1 MIRKIKILLVDDHI
15 VVRNGIKLMLS
26 QQKSFVPEII
36 EAGDA
41 EEVIQLTNNTSFD
54 VILLDINLP
63 GQNGISITKYLT
75 KKSSNYKILALTMH
89 KEEYMVKQMI
99 SAGAMGYLLKNTGL
113 DELTKAIMTV
123 ASSNKYYCNEA
134 SQVLINDSIG
144 DLVSQKK
151 HYNLTVDYTS
161 TLSNREKEVMM
172 FIVKELSSVQIAEK
186 LFISKRTVDTH
197 RKNIIAKLKLKN
209 TAGIVKYAIEHWDF
223 EYLT

>member
-26 QQKSFVPEII
+26 QQKSFIPEIV
-36 EAGDA
+36 EASDA

-75 KKSSNYKILALTMH
+75 KKSSSYKILALTMH

-134 SQVLINDSIG
+134 SQVLINDSVG
-144 DLVSQKK
+144 DLSSQNK

-161 TLSNREKEVMM
+161 ALSNREKEVMM
-172 FIVKELSSVQIAEK
+172 LIVKELSSVQIAEK

-209 TAGIVKYAIEHWDF
+209 TAGIVKYAIEHGI
-223 EYLT
+223 LNV

>member
-26 QQKSFVPEII
+26 QQKSFIPEIL

-134 SQVLINDSIG
+134 SQVLINDSVN

-161 TLSNREKEVMM
+161 ALSNREKEVMM

-209 TAGIVKYAIEHWDF
+209 TAGIVKYAIEHGI
-223 EYLT
+223 LNT

>member
-26 QQKSFVPEII
+26 QQKSFIPEIV
-36 EAGDA
+36 EAVDA
-41 EEVIQLTNNTSFD
+41 EEVIQLTNHTSFD

-134 SQVLINDSIG
+134 SQVLINDSVNG
-144 DLVSQKK
+144 LVTQNKQ
-151 HYNLTVDYTS
+151 YNLTVDYTS
-161 TLSNREKEVMM
+161 ALSNREKEVMM
-172 FIVKELSSVQIAEK
+172 LIVKELSSVQIAEK
-186 LFISKRTVDTH
+186 LLKYC
-197 RKNIIAKLKLKN
+197 NNKLSSR
-209 TAGIVKYAIEHWDF
+209 A
-223 EYLT
+223 

>member
-1 MIRKIKILLVDDHI
+1 MIRKIKLLLVDDHI
-15 VVRNGIKLMLS
+15 IVRNGIKLMLS
-26 QQKSFVPEII
+26 QQKSFIPEIL
-36 EAGDA
+36 EAGDF
-41 EEVIQLTNNTSFD
+41 EEVIHHTNNTSFD

-99 SAGAMGYLLKNTGL
+99 SAGAMGYLLKNAGL
-113 DELTKAIMTV
+113 DELTKAIITV

-134 SQVLINDSIG
+134 SQILINNPVNH
-144 DLVSQKK
+144 LVAQNK

-161 TLSNREKEVMM
+161 ALSNREKEVMM
-172 FIVKELSSVQIAEK
+172 LIVKELSSLQIAEK

-197 RKNIIAKLKLKN
+197 RKNIIAKLNLKN
-209 TAGIVKYAIEHWDF
+209 TAGIVKYAIEHGI
-223 EYLT
+223 LNV

>member
-26 QQKSFVPEII
+26 QQKSFIPEIV

-41 EEVIQLTNNTSFD
+41 EEVIQLTNSTSFD

-134 SQVLINDSIG
+134 SQVLINDSVG
-144 DLVSQKK
+144 DLSSQNK

-161 TLSNREKEVMM
+161 ALSNREKEVMM
-172 FIVKELSSVQIAEK
+172 LIVKELSSVQIAEK

-209 TAGIVKYAIEHWDF
+209 TAGIVKYAIEHGI
-223 EYLT
+223 LNV

>member
-26 QQKSFVPEII
+26 QQKSFIPEIV
-36 EAGDA
+36 EAVDA
-41 EEVIQLTNNTSFD
+41 EEVIQLTNHTSFD

-134 SQVLINDSIG
+134 SQVLINDSVNG
-144 DLVSQKK
+144 LVTQNKQ
-151 HYNLTVDYTS
+151 YNLTVDYTS
-161 TLSNREKEVMM
+161 ALSNREKEVMM
-172 FIVKELSSVQIAEK
+172 LIVKELSSVQIAEK

-209 TAGIVKYAIEHWDF
+209 TAGIVKYAIEHGI
-223 EYLT
+223 LNV

>member
-26 QQKSFVPEII
+26 QQKFFIPEIV

-41 EEVIQLTNNTSFD
+41 EEVIQITNSTSFD

-63 GQNGISITKYLT
+63 GQNGISITKFLT
-75 KKSSNYKILALTMH
+75 KKNVSCKILALTMH
-89 KEEYMVKQMI
+89 KEEYMIKQMI

-123 ASSNKYYCNEA
+123 ASGNRYYCNEA
-134 SQVLINDSIG
+134 SQVLINNSVNDIISPN
-144 DLVSQKK
+144 S
-151 HYNLTVDYTS
+151 HYNLSVDYRS
-161 TLSNREKEVMM
+161 VLSNREKEVLM

-209 TAGIVKYAIEHWDF
+209 TAGIVKYAIEHGI
-223 EYLT
+223 LNT